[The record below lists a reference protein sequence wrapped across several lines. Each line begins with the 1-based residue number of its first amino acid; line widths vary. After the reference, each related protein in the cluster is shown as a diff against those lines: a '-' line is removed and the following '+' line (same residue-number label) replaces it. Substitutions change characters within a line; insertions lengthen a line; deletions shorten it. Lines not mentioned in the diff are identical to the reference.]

1 MAIIESNNLPVHAE
15 CMISYPY
22 GVLDSGYSCGWHTG
36 VDFVPH
42 GSTENNPYVYP
53 VTAGEVVQV
62 HLDPNNALGIYI
74 LLYDGV
80 HYWRYCHL
88 MTGTV
93 NVAVG
98 QQVTKSTPLAR
109 MDSTGNVTGRHLHLE
124 CSTTQA
130 WQCDTFVNP
139 CTIMGIPNEDD
150 QVFDWIPEPE
160 PPPPPSSIKKN
171 KFKWVLYARRLREK
185 R

>member
-36 VDFVPH
+36 VDIVPH
-42 GSTENNPYVYP
+42 GSTENNPLLYSVVSGTVVYI
-53 VTAGEVVQV
+53 
-62 HLDPNNALGIYI
+62 NNTTNVALGVQAVI
-74 LLYDGV
+74 YDGV
-80 HYWRYCHL
+80 HYWRYCHMVL
-88 MTGTV
+88 NSLQV
-93 NVAVG
+93 QVG
-98 QQVTKSTPLAR
+98 DLVTKNSVIGR
-109 MDSTGNVTGRHLHLE
+109 MGDTGNVTGRHLHLE
-124 CSTTQA
+124 CSTTLA

-139 CTIMGIPNEDD
+139 CIELGIPNIDD

-160 PPPPPSSIKKN
+160 PPPGNTKKN